1 MRLVL
6 QRVSRAAVTIEGA
19 DRQEIGSGLM
29 ILVGFTTGDTPAMCD
44 RLAKKAVELRI
55 FEDDAGDM
63 NRSLLE
69 VGGECLIVSQFTLY
83 ANSRKGRR
91 PSFIEAAPPA
101 EAIPLYERFIEA
113 VIEQGVEVKTGEFG
127 ADMKVELLNDGPVT
141 ILLDSDEIMP
151 KS

>member
-1 MRLVL
+1 MR
-6 QRVSRAAVTIEGA
+6 GG
-19 DRQEIGSGLM
+19 DRREIDYGLM
-29 ILVGFTTGDTPAMCD
+29 ILVGFTSGDTPAICD
-44 RLAKKAVELRI
+44 RLARKSVELRI
-55 FEDDAGDM
+55 FQDDAGAM

-69 VGGECLIVSQFTLY
+69 VGGACLIVSQFTLY

-101 EAIPLYERFIEA
+101 EAISLYECFIDA
-113 VIEQGVEVKTGEFG
+113 VREQGVEVKTGEFG

-151 KS
+151 KN

>member
-6 QRVSRAAVTIEGA
+6 QRVSRAAVIIKGT
-19 DRQEIGSGLM
+19 DRRETGPGLM
-29 ILVGFTTGDTPAMCD
+29 ILVGFTSGDTLAVCD

-55 FEDDAGDM
+55 FEDEAGAM
-63 NRSLLE
+63 NRSLPE
-69 VGGECLIVSQFTLY
+69 VGGQCLIVSQFTLY

-91 PSFIEAAPPA
+91 PSFVGAASPA
-101 EAIPLYERFIEA
+101 EAVPLYEHFIEA
-113 VIEQGVEVKTGEFG
+113 VRKQGVVVKTGEFG
-127 ADMKVELLNDGPVT
+127 AEMKVELINDGPVT